1 MRPFQTSVLLVL
13 ALLTTAS
20 ALAAVFVHRRHD
32 LASFLSSQSGTDMRE
47 PTRTAASVSRKLSS
61 VGDEKRNREPSIPSV
76 PTFDALQ
83 ISPDGTSVFAGRAP
97 PRSHVTVLADQR
109 PIATATANENGEWL
123 AVINEKIGTGDH
135 QFSLTARLQQD
146 GPLIYGQIVQRTVAA
161 SSLNTPLADS
171 GRSVSS
177 VTLPRPI
184 TFIYNEAAFTTEGR
198 RAAELL
204 ADYLRSRQQQT
215 VTLSGHA
222 DERGSDRYNM
232 ELSQE
237 RLDAV
242 ARYLREKGV
251 AAKFVLVPKG
261 RSEPFIGVDRRCSHE
276 RLSSNSIAAWRCAH
290 CLSGFALHSSPV
302 GSSAWHYPW
311 TPELSLSPFT
321 RQGS

>member
-32 LASFLSSQSGTDMRE
+32 LASFLSSYVGTDIRQPMR
-47 PTRTAASVSRKLSS
+47 AAAGLSPQLS
-61 VGDEKRNREPSIPSV
+61 PAGDEKGNREPSIPSV

-109 PIATATANENGEWL
+109 PIATATANENGEWIV
-123 AVINEKIGTGDH
+123 VIDEKIGTGDH

-146 GPLIYGQIVQRTVAA
+146 GPLIHGQIVQRTVAA
-161 SSLNTPLADS
+161 SSLNTTRLAGS
-171 GRSVSS
+171 GQSVSS

-184 TFIYNEAAFTTEGR
+184 TFIYNEATFTTEGR

-204 ADYLRSRQQQT
+204 ADYLSSRQQRT

-237 RLDAV
+237 RLDTV
-242 ARYLREKGV
+242 ARYLREKGI

-261 RSEPFIGVDRRCSHE
+261 RSEPFIGVDRRLLPRE
-276 RLSSNSIAAWRCAH
+276 V
-290 CLSGFALHSSPV
+290 ALQLDRRV
-302 GSSAWHYPW
+302 
-311 TPELSLSPFT
+311 ELRSLP
-321 RQGS
+321 